1 MFTNILKSAD
11 KDIANEIMRSFN
23 SNYPKFEKAANDYIK
38 FGGGK
43 KNYDS
48 GNKDRK
54 KQFNDD
60 IGAISALIIMN
71 PLRKII
77 QKFFSKTGEKQHNAV
92 RAIFAYTASRTEKS
106 SPFIIA
112 KD

>member
-1 MFTNILKSAD
+1 
-11 KDIANEIMRSFN
+11 
-23 SNYPKFEKAANDYIK
+23 
-38 FGGGK
+38 
-43 KNYDS
+43 
-48 GNKDRK
+48 
-54 KQFNDD
+54 
-60 IGAISALIIMN
+60 MN

-77 QKFFSKTGEKQHNAV
+77 KKFFSKTGEKQHNAV